1 MNIKNIAII
10 AHVDHGKTTL
20 VDEMLKTSGL
30 FRDNQNVKE
39 RMMDSN
45 ALEKERGITILAK
58 NTAIEF
64 NDHHINIMD
73 TPGHADFSGEVERIM
88 TMVDGVLLVVDALE
102 GCMPQTRFVLN
113 KAMEYKKKIIVVINK
128 IDKPATRVEEVIDE
142 VLDLFIDLGADESQ
156 IDFPIV
162 YASALQGQSGISIDS
177 IEDSMEPLLN
187 SIIENIDNANVDND
201 EEFTFQVSLLDYND
215 YVGRIGIG
223 RVYSGELK
231 ANSMV
236 KLFRNDGTVVQF
248 RATKLYGFKG
258 LERVEIEKATAG
270 QIIAIVGKDDINV
283 GETVGSLDAKS
294 PLPKLRVDE
303 PTLEMEF
310 IVNDSPFAGLDGKF
324 VTARKIEERLSL
336 ETKTDVSLR
345 VERTDSPNKFT
356 VCGRGELHLSILVE
370 NLRREGFELMVSKPR
385 VIVKT
390 IDGVKHEPVEEVVI
404 DVPEEYV
411 GTVMETMGLRKAQLI
426 DMKVINMS
434 TNRLIFH
441 VYSRALIGYMS
452 DFITITKGYG
462 ILNHTFLQF
471 EPVFN
476 GTFSFRNNGVLV
488 SMETGKVTAYGLV
501 QLEDRGTMFVSPG
514 DEVYEGMIVGEN
526 NKNNDLAVNVVRMK
540 QKTNVRSANKD
551 TTVSIKKA
559 RVLSLE
565 QYIQYLDD
573 DEYLEVTPSYLRL
586 RKKTLDKSMR
596 EKERKFTLREE

>member
-1 MNIKNIAII
+1 
-10 AHVDHGKTTL
+10 
-20 VDEMLKTSGL
+20 
-30 FRDNQNVKE
+30 
-39 RMMDSN
+39 
-45 ALEKERGITILAK
+45 
-58 NTAIEF
+58 
-64 NDHHINIMD
+64 
-73 TPGHADFSGEVERIM
+73 
-88 TMVDGVLLVVDALE
+88 
-102 GCMPQTRFVLN
+102 
-113 KAMEYKKKIIVVINK
+113 
-128 IDKPATRVEEVIDE
+128 
-142 VLDLFIDLGADESQ
+142 
-156 IDFPIV
+156 
-162 YASALQGQSGISIDS
+162 
-177 IEDSMEPLLN
+177 
-187 SIIENIDNANVDND
+187 
-201 EEFTFQVSLLDYND
+201 
-215 YVGRIGIG
+215 
-223 RVYSGELK
+223 
-231 ANSMV
+231 
-236 KLFRNDGTVVQF
+236 
-248 RATKLYGFKG
+248 
-258 LERVEIEKATAG
+258 
-270 QIIAIVGKDDINV
+270 
-283 GETVGSLDAKS
+283 
-294 PLPKLRVDE
+294 
-303 PTLEMEF
+303 MEF